1 MILIFRIYNR
11 FKEITGVNRMAQA
24 GSKKTLTAVQQGW
37 MVDSFQRV
45 INQFD
50 SPSKLVYGTLIVL
63 LIAYSSEIPQEYHS
77 FADSLLGRVFGIAI
91 VYGVLETMGWVYGL
105 LTALAFLLLLTG
117 AHRTLQEGFDGGG
130 SVSEKRTV
138 GKRWFVEKVLG
149 EYPSKIATD
158 QVTTAAVTD

>member
-1 MILIFRIYNR
+1 
-11 FKEITGVNRMAQA
+11 
-24 GSKKTLTAVQQGW
+24 
-37 MVDSFQRV
+37 
-45 INQFD
+45 
-50 SPSKLVYGTLIVL
+50 
-63 LIAYSSEIPQEYHS
+63 
-77 FADSLLGRVFGIAI
+77 LGRVFGIAI

-158 QVTTAAVTD
+158 QVITAAVTD